1 MGRIA
6 RGWSEQ
12 SCEGLEGHVPHRMC
26 GDCLWGPPF
35 GGFKKVAVVSLFCF
49 IPNLIASGKEC
60 EVLAWHVVAARSATR
75 TVTKSPWRH
84 I

>member
-1 MGRIA
+1 M
-6 RGWSEQ
+6 RGV
-12 SCEGLEGHVPHRMC
+12 GGHVPHRMS

-60 EVLAWHVVAARSATR
+60 EFWHGT
-75 TVTKSPWRH
+75 W
-84 I
+84 

>member
-6 RGWSEQ
+6 GGWWSNHARGWRSRPA
-12 SCEGLEGHVPHRMC
+12 SHAW
-26 GDCLWGPPF
+26 DCLWGPPF

-60 EVLAWHVVAARSATR
+60 EFWHGT
-75 TVTKSPWRH
+75 W
-84 I
+84 